1 MEISKDLLLKQ
12 TIQKFKTFLVDDLKI
27 DNEQLNSNEGLYEK
41 MQDINKYKGLI
52 QLIGYDNVTNYVANL
67 KLQMFQDKVKKI
79 TIEQIRSKEKQ
90 VLEDLEKKNG
100 IKNENLQE
108 ANDYLSNKFMNFF
121 TARKISYLKYYK
133 EKGEEKNEK
142 DFLSSIKSQLII
154 VYQNNGKVVFSF
166 MTFKEISEKLKLN
179 KTINE
184 NNEYIKKN
192 LNKIDVKKVLDIK
205 EQEFN

>member
-1 MEISKDLLLKQ
+1 MLLFTDFQKLFLPFIQHPNTSHNPEIFTMK
-12 TIQKFKTFLVDDLKI
+12 
-27 DNEQLNSNEGLYEK
+27 
-41 MQDINKYKGLI
+41 
-52 QLIGYDNVTNYVANL
+52 

-133 EKGEEKNEK
+133 EEKGEEKNEK

-205 EQEFN
+205 EQEFKLVMYEKLKKFSDFKTIVEQLDLTVY